1 MLNYVFALLT
11 TLNINLNNRLVM
23 TGNLIYLFNSKLN
36 AAGRDSTLKRKY
48 LA

>member
-11 TLNINLNNRLVM
+11 TLNINLNNRLVI
-23 TGNLIYLFNSKLN
+23 TGNLIYPFNSKLD
-36 AAGRDSTLKRKY
+36 AVGRDSTLKRKY